1 MVGRLTI
8 VKYLWRKGINFRSYQ
23 GVVGGAMA
31 VVLPCWTVKVKGL
44 VLNFQW
50 LGSLHGTL

>member
-8 VKYLWRKGINFRSYQ
+8 VKYLWRQGINFRSYQ

-44 VLNFQW
+44 VLSFQW
-50 LGSLHGTL
+50 LGSLHGAL